1 VDAKYSRKKTIIRNR
16 NGARK
21 YSFGGGG
28 AAKITRQ
35 DLLSIILFVS
45 HL

>member
-21 YSFGGGG
+21 YSLGGGG
-28 AAKITRQ
+28 KNNEARFA
-35 DLLSIILFVS
+35 L
-45 HL
+45 